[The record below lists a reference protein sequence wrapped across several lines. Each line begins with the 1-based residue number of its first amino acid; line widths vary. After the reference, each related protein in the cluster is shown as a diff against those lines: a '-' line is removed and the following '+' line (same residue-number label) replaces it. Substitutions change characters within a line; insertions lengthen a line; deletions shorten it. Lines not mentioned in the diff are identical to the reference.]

1 MVSNFLMFFVYL
13 LIALLIGII
22 INNIFVKIYQEWIKN
37 DNGEINHDIIKYLT
51 ILIIELFFI
60 ALVLTIVITLL
71 KKGESYIFSN

>member
-22 INNIFVKIYQEWIKN
+22 INNIFVKIYKEWIKN
-37 DNGEINHDIIKYLT
+37 DNEEINHDIIKYLT

>member
-22 INNIFVKIYQEWIKN
+22 INNIFVKIYKEWIKN